1 MAEERIGV
9 SSLRISP
16 KAFSHGLT
24 GNTKR
29 GFLFPRFVFDRRA
42 ATRNEEMP
50 DPCDVKSNEG
60 KKGNKKMKKLIMCCI
75 ALTCAAILSGCGKK
89 PSTDVVED
97 FYTAIRIDNREESD
111 KIAERVLTPQAL
123 QDLDSNRDMKR
134 IFAEIRMSKDNVEI
148 DVVKEK
154 EVDGVKKSV
163 VLGKCNSTKLYFVVK
178 YKDGVCKISD
188 IAGDAYHVSW

>member
-1 MAEERIGV
+1 
-9 SSLRISP
+9 
-16 KAFSHGLT
+16 
-24 GNTKR
+24 
-29 GFLFPRFVFDRRA
+29 
-42 ATRNEEMP
+42 MP
-50 DPCDVKSNEG
+50 DPCDVKTKEG
-60 KKGNKKMKKLIMCCI
+60 KKGKKKMKKLIICCI

-111 KIAERVLTPQAL
+111 KIVERVLTPRAL
-123 QDLDSNRDMKR
+123 ENLDSDRDMKR

-154 EVDGVKKSV
+154 EEDGVKKSV

-178 YKDGVCKISD
+178 YKDGEYKISD